1 MTNWP
6 TKKLGEVA
14 YFQEG
19 PGLRTF
25 QFKPNGIRVIN
36 VANVRNG
43 FLDLSTTKFLDP
55 DEVQQKYKHFLVNE
69 NDILVSTSGT
79 IGRVAWIVKNDLP
92 LMLNTSVMRFH
103 TLDEKILL
111 NRFLFY
117 FLSGSIFRNEILK
130 YKTGVAI
137 FNVGPS
143 HIKKIKIPLP
153 PLQIQKQIV
162 ERLDKIVEAQ
172 KLNDDLIQK
181 SNELY
186 RSLLHNELNV
196 KFKNQNAKSQFKIKK
211 LGEICDIYQPQ
222 TITSN
227 EIVKE
232 GPFKVFGANGVIG
245 YYSKYNH
252 EDSEVLVTCR
262 GATCGTLN
270 MSEPKSWIT
279 GNAMVVRPQ
288 NKKTLSKEFL
298 FYSLKNSNLRRTI
311 TGTGQPQI
319 TRNSLS
325 PFQIILP
332 PLETQKQI
340 VAKLSAAQEYK
351 NQLLAQKSKLK
362 ELFESVLAKSFK
374 GEL

>member
-196 KFKNQNAKSQFKIKK
+196 KFKNQNAK
-211 LGEICDIYQPQ
+211 
-222 TITSN
+222 
-227 EIVKE
+227 
-232 GPFKVFGANGVIG
+232 
-245 YYSKYNH
+245 
-252 EDSEVLVTCR
+252 
-262 GATCGTLN
+262 
-270 MSEPKSWIT
+270 
-279 GNAMVVRPQ
+279 
-288 NKKTLSKEFL
+288 
-298 FYSLKNSNLRRTI
+298 
-311 TGTGQPQI
+311 
-319 TRNSLS
+319 
-325 PFQIILP
+325 
-332 PLETQKQI
+332 
-340 VAKLSAAQEYK
+340 
-351 NQLLAQKSKLK
+351 
-362 ELFESVLAKSFK
+362 
-374 GEL
+374 